1 MRGSS
6 QEDKLRIRAQL
17 RLGSGNRRTAD
28 CWNRTSVEKG
38 THRRKAP
45 VPVRVC
51 FAGAEACTK
60 FAPPGS
66 HRSTEDKLG
75 IRAQLRP
82 TFACRRRTNIE
93 EPNSVE
99 NGAHRRKAPAP
110 VRVCFAVADARG
122 KCCTPVS
129 RCSTEDRVGIRAQLR
144 LEPGNRRK
152 TDTEEPTSV
161 ERDAHRSK
169 APVTVRVCFAGAGS
183 RENIVPPGSRCSTED
198 RVRIRAQL
206 RLEPGN
212 RRRAGQRHRTSDEGT
227 FVGGGGH
234 RRAGIVS
241 LCKIF
246 LTSLSHFPLQIIP
259 TGVLLSADNRN
270 QKTL

>member
-1 MRGSS
+1 MNTEEPNSVERGTHRRKAPAPVRVCFAGAGESVEFVPTGRHCSTEDSLRPRAQLRPTFACRRKTNTEEPNSVERGTHRRTAPAPVRVCFAGACARWRSCPPMRGSS

-129 RCSTEDRVGIRAQLR
+129 RRSSEDRLRFRA
-144 LEPGNRRK
+144 
-152 TDTEEPTSV
+152 
-161 ERDAHRSK
+161 
-169 APVTVRVCFAGAGS
+169 
-183 RENIVPPGSRCSTED
+183 
-198 RVRIRAQL
+198 
-206 RLEPGN
+206 
-212 RRRAGQRHRTSDEGT
+212 
-227 FVGGGGH
+227 
-234 RRAGIVS
+234 
-241 LCKIF
+241 
-246 LTSLSHFPLQIIP
+246 
-259 TGVLLSADNRN
+259 
-270 QKTL
+270 